1 MTTETSQ
8 DEIIMTIFCSQGRNN
23 YPITIKKGLLWE
35 DAKKI
40 VKSHGYNVDT
50 MKAIESTRKGV
61 LEHPKAVLPTEN
73 FRLHLYP
80 FKSKGGV
87 KAKKSEYS
95 RAEINA
101 QIKGY
106 LSTGGAKADAHFNS
120 DVNYTRKKSE
130 ELIPLIEKWA
140 KKHGPAPEI
149 TDAPKKRTVKAKVKE
164 EVSEEK
170 AEAIGGVVGS
180 LAQQAKE
187 YVADTPAMAIKT
199 SIHLLR
205 GISGHENQVDIEQ
218 AITLLG
224 KALILKPTPSEQELI
239 DKEHKELASGLQGIN
254 Y

>member
-8 DEIIMTIFCSQGRNN
+8 DEIVMTIFCSQGRNN
-23 YPITIKKGLLWE
+23 YPITIKKGLVWE
-35 DAKKI
+35 DVKKI
-40 VKSHGYNVDT
+40 VKSHGYNVDS

-61 LEHPKAVLPTEN
+61 LEHPKAVIPTEN

-80 FKSKGGV
+80 IKSKGG
-87 KAKKSEYS
+87 AKKVEYS

-106 LSTGGAKADAHFNS
+106 LSTGGTKAEAHFNS
-120 DVNYTRKKSE
+120 GSNYTRKKSE
-130 ELIPLIEKWA
+130 ELIPLLEKWA
-140 KKHGPAPEI
+140 KKHGPAPEV
-149 TDAPKKRTVKAKVKE
+149 TDTPKKKTVKAKK

-170 AEAIGGVVGS
+170 VEAIGGVVES

-187 YVADTPAMAIKT
+187 TVADTPAMAIKT

-218 AITLLG
+218 AITLLN

-239 DKEHKELASGLQGIN
+239 DKEHRELASGLQGIV
-254 Y
+254 